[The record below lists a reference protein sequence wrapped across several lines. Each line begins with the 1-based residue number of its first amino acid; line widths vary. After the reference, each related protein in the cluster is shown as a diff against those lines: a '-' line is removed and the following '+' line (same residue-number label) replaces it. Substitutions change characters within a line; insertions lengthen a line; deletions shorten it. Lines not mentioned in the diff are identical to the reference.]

1 MLTLSRNELD
11 TSLDPGCCRLEVRN
25 ISRHLGDLHILSN
38 ISFQLHEGE
47 ILAVVGASG
56 SGKSTLLRL
65 LNRLEDPSA
74 GEILIDGV
82 DHRLIQPQALR
93 RKIGMVMQRAYL
105 FPGTVA
111 DNIRFGPLQI
121 GFEVSDSEV
130 EALLDRLGLPGFG
143 DRDVKDLSGG
153 EAQRVSFART
163 LMNEPTTLLLDEPTS
178 ALDEQSIALLEELVR
193 EIVLER
199 RLACLIVTHNKPQAV
214 RLAQRAILLARGT
227 MVAQGPV
234 REVVENARS

>member
-1 MLTLSRNELD
+1 MLTLRRNEID
-11 TSLDPGCCRLEVRN
+11 AIPGPGCCRLEARN
-25 ISRHLGDLHILSN
+25 ISRHLGELHILSN

-82 DHRLIQPQALR
+82 DHRLIHPQTLR

-111 DNIRFGPLQI
+111 DNIRFGPCQT
-121 GFEVSDSEV
+121 GGDVSDREV

-153 EAQRVSFART
+153 EAQRVAFART

-178 ALDEQSIALLEELVR
+178 ALDEQSIGLLEELVR

-199 RLACLIVTHNKPQAV
+199 RLACVIVTHNKPQAL

-234 REVVENARS
+234 TEVVEDARS